1 MILCSIYCL
10 IPSMVILAY
19 GCLILTGL
27 IAGVLGGL
35 LGIGGS
41 VVMIPAMVAIF
52 SDLTGRA
59 ETIHQYQAAAMIVN
73 FLLIGPSVLRHAR
86 AKAIYFG
93 VWRWLAP
100 AALVGIVAGVAVSR
114 LGMFTGTNEGYMRAA
129 FGAFLLYVAG
139 YNVWKLFA
147 KRAEGIDRAAA
158 DRLAWWKKIGVGLPM
173 GFSAG
178 LLGIGGGALAVPAQ
192 QVVLRI
198 PLRSAIA
205 TSATTILTI
214 AWLGAI
220 VKNVS
225 LGADGTVLRSFQL
238 AVCLAPTAMIG
249 SYIGGHL
256 THALPL
262 RIVRCAFIA
271 LMLVAAWKM
280 LTAGVAMLAG

>member
-1 MILCSIYCL
+1 MT
-10 IPSMVILAY
+10 ILAY
-19 GCLILTGL
+19 GLLVVTGL
-27 IAGVLGGL
+27 LAGVLGGL

-41 VVMIPAMVAIF
+41 VVMIPAMTIIF
-52 SDLTGRA
+52 SAVA
-59 ETIHQYQAAAMIVN
+59 ERSESIHQYQAAAMIVN

-100 AALVGIVAGVAVSR
+100 AALIGIVAGVAVSR
-114 LGMFTGTNEGYMRAA
+114 MDIFTGSHEAYMRAT
-129 FGAFLLYVAG
+129 FGVFLLYVAG

-147 KRAEGIDRAAA
+147 KRSEGIDRRAAEK
-158 DRLAWWKKIGVGLPM
+158 LAWWKKSGVGLPM

-192 QVVLRI
+192 QLILRM
-198 PLRSAIA
+198 PLRNAIA

-220 VKNVS
+220 VKNAS
-225 LGADGTVLRSFQL
+225 LGSDGTVLRSVEL
-238 AVCLAPTAMIG
+238 AAFLAPTAMIG

-262 RIVRCAFIA
+262 RIVRIAFIG
-271 LMLVAAWKM
+271 LMIAASWKM
-280 LTAGVAMLAG
+280 LDKALAMMGT